1 MRELKPVTLERLCE
15 RILHRAADIT
25 TQSGLTN
32 HQRYIKMWELI
43 QEQNQEVAL
52 AFDDHRRST
61 AFLKILQIHR
71 RGLFTEEEF
80 ARFGEETRKR
90 EAVAVRV
97 AGRRWLGFLRYTERA
112 GQSRPRIG
120 TKS

>member
-1 MRELKPVTLERLCE
+1 MSDFPERDWKLLRELKPVTLERLCE
-15 RILHRAADIT
+15 QILRRATDIAT
-25 TQSGLTN
+25 KPGGTN

-43 QEQNQEVAL
+43 QEQNQEIAL

-80 ARFGEETRKR
+80 ARFSEETRKHVLAV
-90 EAVAVRV
+90 EA
-97 AGRRWLGFLRYTERA
+97 YDRA
-112 GQSRPRIG
+112 
-120 TKS
+120 

>member
-1 MRELKPVTLERLCE
+1 MSDFPERDWKLLRELKPVTLERLCE
-15 RILHRAADIT
+15 QILRRAADIAT
-25 TQSGLTN
+25 KPGGTN

-43 QEQNQEVAL
+43 QEQNQEVAI

-80 ARFGEETRKR
+80 ARFSEETQKHVLAV
-90 EAVAVRV
+90 EA
-97 AGRRWLGFLRYTERA
+97 YDRA
-112 GQSRPRIG
+112 
-120 TKS
+120 

>member
-1 MRELKPVTLERLCE
+1 MSDFPERDWKVLRELKTVTLERLCE
-15 RILHRAADIT
+15 RILRSAAEIT

-43 QEQNQEVAL
+43 QEQNEEVAL

-71 RGLFTEEEF
+71 RGLFTDEEF
-80 ARFGEETRKR
+80 ARLSDQTRKHVLDV
-90 EAVAVRV
+90 EAM
-97 AGRRWLGFLRYTERA
+97 
-112 GQSRPRIG
+112 
-120 TKS
+120 